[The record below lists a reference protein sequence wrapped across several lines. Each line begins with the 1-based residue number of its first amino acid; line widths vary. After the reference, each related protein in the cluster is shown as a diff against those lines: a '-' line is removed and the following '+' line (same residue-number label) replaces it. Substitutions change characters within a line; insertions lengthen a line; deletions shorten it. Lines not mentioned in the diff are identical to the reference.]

1 MQKQYL
7 QNWRKSILDKY
18 KVKINPKAAGDIDH
32 IYEYLPEDRL
42 APESAPKLINLV
54 SYMHCMQPGFDHQL
68 LQLNP
73 NLALFGT
80 NH

>member
-32 IYEYLPEDRL
+32 IYEYLAEDRL
-42 APESAPKLINLV
+42 AQNLRK
-54 SYMHCMQPGFDHQL
+54 DR
-68 LQLNP
+68 LN
-73 NLALFGT
+73 G
-80 NH
+80 